1 MNAHGPGV
9 IRFATSSPDSRRI
22 PAIARTMSY
31 LSSNRGGLFRVE
43 DHVHLDPEPYE
54 WTIDEYVESFHGRSA
69 LSRATMTPTSA
80 AAFDRHLRS
89 EVAPYA
95 VGERLALAA
104 GATVTWGQ
112 PLTA

>member
-9 IRFATSSPDSRRI
+9 SLRDIISRFATNSGYRPYDVVSKLEQRR
-22 PAIARTMSY
+22 
-31 LSSNRGGLFRVE
+31 LFKVE

-54 WTIDEYVESFHGRSA
+54 RTIDEYVESFHGRSA

-80 AAFDRHLRS
+80 AAVDRHLRS
-89 EVAPYA
+89 VVAPSA